1 MKNIR
6 PTTAGQT
13 RIAAGRSVTAH
24 PWTPSWRKPHASMSW
39 MVANGS
45 THSQT
50 GATSADSI
58 ATPTQP

>member
-1 MKNIR
+1 MKNMR

-13 RIAAGRSVTAH
+13 RTAAGRSVMAQ
-24 PWTPSWRKPHASMSW
+24 PWTPTLRNAQASMSW